1 MQMFTRYFTLAN
13 RPDLLL
19 AFGLIASTLLAIP
32 AAHYIGWNSSASAAP
47 IGFYLRTAPHP
58 KRGQLVEVCLPPA
71 WAKFAM
77 ERGYIRHSWRCPDG
91 SEPLGK
97 IIAGMPGDVLDI
109 DPATVLRVDSRGR
122 PMPHVFGK
130 EHIGKDQIWLSGTAR
145 KSFDS
150 RYFGTI
156 AEENVIANLSPL
168 WTWGKP

>member
-1 MQMFTRYFTLAN
+1 MFTRYFVLAD
-13 RPDLLL
+13 RLDLLL
-19 AFGLIASTLLAIP
+19 AFALTASTLLAIP

-71 WAKFAM
+71 WAQFAM
-77 ERGYIRHSWRCPDG
+77 DCGYIRHSWRCPDG
-91 SEPLGK
+91 AEPLGK
-97 IIAGMPGDVLDI
+97 IIAGMPGDVLEI
-109 DPATVLRVDSRGR
+109 DPATVLRVDSMGR

-130 EHIGKDQIWLSGTAR
+130 EHISMDEVLLYGSAR

-150 RYFGTI
+150 RYFGPVPI
-156 AEENVIANLSPL
+156 ANVIANLTPL